1 MKRKDQESGECP
13 LSESARGKRV
23 ASGPSKIGVNE
34 KAARYPHPPVFCQKS
49 PQTIENKREQAEKER
64 QESSRARK
72 LLKCGHL
79 VDRGPSARVARS
91 GWASFAGTEVWQG
104 KELARL

>member
-34 KAARYPHPPVFCQKS
+34 VPPPPGVL
-49 PQTIENKREQAEKER
+49 PKE
-64 QESSRARK
+64 
-72 LLKCGHL
+72 
-79 VDRGPSARVARS
+79 SAND
-91 GWASFAGTEVWQG
+91 
-104 KELARL
+104 